1 MRRRHFIT
9 LLAGTAAAWPFA
21 AGAQQP
27 DRVRRVGILRG
38 AFEAEN
44 VQATNKA
51 FLEGL
56 AQLGWTEGRNLRI
69 DYRSAGSNDPD
80 MIRPHAEALVRAAPD
95 VIYANPATAVQVL
108 QKLTRTIPIV
118 FVQSADPVQA
128 GLVQSLARP
137 GGNVTGFV
145 GFEPGMNTKFVQL
158 LKDMSPKLTRVAVL
172 QTQATSRLRGDF
184 AVIEAAARSIG
195 MTAVATLVRDD
206 AADMERA
213 IAAFA
218 LDPNGGLILPPDN
231 VTTRHRA
238 LIIAL
243 AARHQLPA
251 IYNGR
256 NFVEDGG
263 LMSYDTAGIDFRQVA
278 AYVDRILKGEKP
290 GDMPVQTPT
299 KFTFVIN
306 LKTVTALGLTIPPS
320 LFALAD
326 EVIEN

>member
-1 MRRRHFIT
+1 MRRRHFIS
-9 LLAGTAAAWPFA
+9 LLAGTAAAWPLA

-27 DRVRRVGILRG
+27 DRIRRVGILRG
-38 AFEAEN
+38 GFEGEI

-56 AQLGWTEGRNLRI
+56 AQLGWTEGRNLRV
-69 DYRSAGSNDPD
+69 DYRFAGSNDPD
-80 MIRPHAEALVRAAPD
+80 VIRPHAEALVRAAPD
-95 VIYANPATAVQVL
+95 VIYAAPATAVQVL

-128 GLVQSLARP
+128 GSVQSLARP
-137 GGNVTGFV
+137 GGNITGFV
-145 GFEPGMNTKFVQL
+145 TFEPGINTKFVQL
-158 LKDMSPKLTRVAVL
+158 LKDMAPKVTRVAVL
-172 QTQATSRLRGDF
+172 QTQATSFRGDF

-206 AADMERA
+206 AADVERA

-218 LDPNGGLILPPDN
+218 REPNGGLILPPDG
-231 VTTRHRA
+231 VTIRHRA

-243 AARHQLPA
+243 ATRHQLPA

-256 NFVEDGG
+256 FFVEDGG
-263 LMSYDTAGIDFRQVA
+263 LMSYDTAPVDFRQVA
-278 AYVDRILKGEKP
+278 GYVDRILKGEKP
-290 GDMPVQTPT
+290 GAMPVQTPT
-299 KFTFVIN
+299 KFVFVIN
-306 LKTVTALGLTIPPS
+306 LRTVTALGLTIPPS

-326 EVIEN
+326 EVLQ